1 MTKPK
6 MVKGPRF
13 WKFAA
18 AAWALVIFGLSSIPG
33 AAFPASKLFSNDK
46 LLHAGV
52 YAVLGALCWMALP
65 HRWSKK
71 KSALVVIAGAMVT
84 LYGFTDEFHQLFV
97 PGRSSDLRD
106 VLADCV
112 GGFAG
117 AAMMSLMPFGRAIGS
132 AAAAVEPVAKSE
144 RLS

>member
-1 MTKPK
+1 MTKPMMTK
-6 MVKGPRF
+6 APRF
-13 WKFAA
+13 WKLA
-18 AAWALVIFGLSSIPG
+18 AAWALVIFVLSSIPG
-33 AAFPASKLFSNDK
+33 ASFPASKLLSYDK

-52 YAVLGALCWMALP
+52 YAVLGAFCLMAIP
-65 HRWSKK
+65 RWWSQKT
-71 KSALVVIAGAMVT
+71 SVLVVVAGTMAT

-97 PGRSSDLRD
+97 PGRSADLRD

-117 AAMMSLMPFGRAIGS
+117 ATMMSLMPFARTNGS
-132 AAAAVEPVAKSE
+132 MAGSVEPAVKSE

>member
-6 MVKGPRF
+6 MAKAPRF
-13 WKFAA
+13 WKLA
-18 AAWALVIFGLSSIPG
+18 AAWALVIFVLSSIPG
-33 AAFPASKLFSNDK
+33 TAFPASKLFSYDK

-52 YAVLGALCWMALP
+52 YAVLGAFCFMAVP
-65 HRWSKK
+65 RWWSQKT
-71 KSALVVIAGAMVT
+71 SVLVVIAGAMAT

-117 AAMMSLMPFGRAIGS
+117 AAMMSFMPFVRATGS
-132 AAAAVEPVAKSE
+132 AAGAVEPAVKSE